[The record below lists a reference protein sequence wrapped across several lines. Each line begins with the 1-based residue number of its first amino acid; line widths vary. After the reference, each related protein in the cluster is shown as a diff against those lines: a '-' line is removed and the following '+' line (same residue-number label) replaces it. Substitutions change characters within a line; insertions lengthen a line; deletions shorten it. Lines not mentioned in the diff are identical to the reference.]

1 MWGATRAPF
10 TPFPTLHTPRMIT
23 IRTMTAAD
31 VPLAMVLKEQ
41 ALWNQTPAD
50 WQRFLELEPDGCFVA
65 LWQGQPAGTAA
76 AFVFDAVGWIA
87 MVLVHRALRGRG
99 IATRLLEHA
108 LAYLDQRGVRTV
120 RLDATPL
127 GRPIYERLGFAPQ
140 WELARLGGVA
150 AVSGAVSD
158 CDGRPERGGSH
169 PERSEGSTLPL
180 PIQGEILRY
189 AQNDMRAGL
198 VPFSAL
204 SPAQWAGVAALD
216 QQTSGTDRKRLLV
229 RLDCDAPGAA
239 RAVIGDGRLRGFAML
254 RSGSRATQIGPAVAL
269 DDEAGHALLHLMAQ
283 QATGRAIFI
292 DVPEDNLPAIR
303 WAQSQSLAVERR
315 FTRMIRGQPIVE
327 RPEYLWAS
335 SGPEKG

>member
-1 MWGATRAPF
+1 
-10 TPFPTLHTPRMIT
+10 MIT

-31 VPLAMVLKEQ
+31 VPWAMALKEQ

-50 WQRFLELEPDGCFVA
+50 WRRFLELEPDGCFAA
-65 LWQGQPAGTAA
+65 LWQGQAAGTAA
-76 AFVFDAVGWIA
+76 AFAFGTVGWIA
-87 MVLVHRALRGRG
+87 MVLVERSLRGRG
-99 IATRLLEHA
+99 IATRLMEHA

-150 AVSGAVSD
+150 GAPGIGGEATSKM
-158 CDGRPERGGSH
+158 GRACPVDLPSYLAAAALR
-169 PERSEGSTLPL
+169 EGLAL
-180 PIQGEILRY
+180 
-189 AQNDMRAGL
+189 DL

-204 SPAQWAGVAALD
+204 TLAQWADVAALD
-216 QQTSGTDRKRLLV
+216 RQASGTDRQRLLAH
-229 RLDCDAPGAA
+229 LNCDAPGAA
-239 RAVIGDGRLRGFAML
+239 RAFIGGGRLRGYAML

-269 DDEAGHALLHLMAQ
+269 DDEAGHALLHAVARQ
-283 QATGRAIFI
+283 TTGRAIFI

-303 WAQSQSLAVERR
+303 WAQSQALAVERR

-327 RPEYLWAS
+327 QPEHVWAS